1 MNYASLGGIP
11 QEEILEEVIIDE
23 ALNELKDLVVLN
35 DDYNT
40 FDHVTKTLI
49 RVCKHTQEQ
58 AEQCTLII
66 HYKGKCAVKNGSFEE
81 LKPMCDAIHDAG
93 IGAEIY

>member
-1 MNYASLGGIP
+1 MNYAP
-11 QEEILEEVIIDE
+11 QEETLEEVVIEE
-23 ALNELKDLVVLN
+23 ALNEVKDLIVLN

-40 FDHVTKTLI
+40 FDHVTNTLI
-49 RVCKHTQEQ
+49 RVCKHSQEQ
-58 AEQCTLII
+58 AEQCTIII
-66 HYKGKCAVKNGSFEE
+66 HYRGKCTVKNGTFEE

>member
-1 MNYASLGGIP
+1 MNYAP
-11 QEEILEEVIIDE
+11 QEEILEEVDIEE
-23 ALNELKDLVVLN
+23 ALNEVKDLIVLN

-40 FDHVTKTLI
+40 FDHVTNTLI

-66 HYKGKCAVKNGSFEE
+66 HYRGKCSVKNGTFEE